1 MLANFGAKINIFL
14 ETAMTKE
21 NRIEGEE
28 QLSKLSKATNFFS
41 DNFDDYKKERK
52 VRNSIIREM
61 QCNTPRLWK
70 INR

>member
-1 MLANFGAKINIFL
+1 MLANFAAKINIFL
-14 ETAMTKE
+14 ETAMTNE

-41 DNFDDYKKERK
+41 DNFDDYQKERK
-52 VRNSIIREM
+52 VKNEIIREM
-61 QCNTPRLWK
+61 QCNTPRLRK

>member
-1 MLANFGAKINIFL
+1 
-14 ETAMTKE
+14 MTKE

-28 QLSKLSKATNFFS
+28 HLSKLSKATNFFS
-41 DNFDDYKKERK
+41 DNIDDYQKERK
-52 VRNSIIREM
+52 VKNEIIREM